1 MGVRQLPP
9 VFPGWGRARV
19 NLPYEAISHIKVHE
33 QKYNTSIEMDTF
45 FSLFSG
51 IHFSRTLFLVRSAK
65 GHGWAIPPINPPLFL
80 KPLRTFPIKID
91 ILYGSGVH
99 NKPIFPNFRIRLSQY
114 TWTTSHSRE
123 ISPCANHVSRQHLF
137 SIFSKNK

>member
-1 MGVRQLPP
+1 MVEYYGKLGVRQLPP

-51 IHFSRTLFLVRSAK
+51 IHLSRTLFWSEVLKAMGGRSLQLTR
-65 GHGWAIPPINPPLFL
+65 PYF
-80 KPLRTFPIKID
+80 
-91 ILYGSGVH
+91 
-99 NKPIFPNFRIRLSQY
+99 
-114 TWTTSHSRE
+114 
-123 ISPCANHVSRQHLF
+123 
-137 SIFSKNK
+137 